1 MGFFSKVAKSFS
13 ADGQI
18 EVNITSALERIKK
31 KKKKR
36 DMMSLHSRD
45 NQFFWWFAYGIATRA
60 GSLTNPYASNEPDY
74 HKKVFRLVDKSLS
87 DFGMNDTSGGSYDL
101 SDELMHQGSQ
111 YMFGV
116 KNFDKNQYN
125 AAISAVVV
133 YMKSR

>member
-18 EVNITSALERIKK
+18 EVNITTALERIKRASS
-31 KKKKR
+31 KR
-36 DMMSLHSRD
+36 NMMALHSKD

-74 HKKVFRLVDKSLS
+74 YENVFRIIKKSLS
-87 DFGMNDTSGGSYDL
+87 DFGINDTSGGSHDL
-101 SDELMHQGSQ
+101 QEELMYQGSQ

-125 AAISAVVV
+125 AAINAVVE
-133 YMKSR
+133 YMNNR